1 MTAKQIAA
9 ARAELRETLTAFNV
23 AIDHLLLIEE
33 RIGILESRAHCA
45 VDEIFAAQDVLTTR
59 EARNES

>member
-9 ARAELRETLTAFNV
+9 ARAELRETLDALN
-23 AIDHLLLIEE
+23 AEIDHLHLVEE
-33 RIGILESRAHCA
+33 RVAILESRAHCA